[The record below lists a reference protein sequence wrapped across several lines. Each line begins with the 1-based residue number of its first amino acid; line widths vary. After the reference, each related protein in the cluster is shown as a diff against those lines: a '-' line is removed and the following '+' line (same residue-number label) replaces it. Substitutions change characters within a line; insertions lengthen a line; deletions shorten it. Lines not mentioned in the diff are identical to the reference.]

1 MTATIEVANLTKRY
15 GPVEAVRDLSF
26 VLEPGEIIALVG
38 HNGAGK
44 TTLLKLLLGL

>member
-26 VLEPGEIIALVG
+26 VLEPGEIIGSSATMEP
-38 HNGAGK
+38 ARRRS
-44 TTLLKLLLGL
+44 